1 MEVVSASQT
10 LLMTSVTNVLMDT
23 LGFQIVKVSG
33 SYFQY
38 FILFLIKQ
46 IILRLQLSKP
56 GIKKFDM
63 RQKRWKVPL
72 QSIHCW

>member
-23 LGFQIVKVSG
+23 LVFQIVKVCG

-38 FILFLIKQ
+38 FRLFLIKQ
-46 IILRLQLSKP
+46 IIFRLQLSQQ

-63 RQKRWKVPL
+63 
-72 QSIHCW
+72 